1 MIRLAACATMAA
13 CCCAVDAAS
22 AAAQVYPDKPIRVIV
37 PFTPG
42 GGTDILAR
50 TVANK
55 LSEGLGWQFVFD
67 NRPGAGGTIGVDL
80 AAKAPPDGYTMVIG
94 QTSNL
99 AINPNLYAKPP
110 YDPVRDLL
118 PVSLLSSTPI
128 AIMVAAK
135 SPYAKLSD
143 LVEAAKAK
151 PGELTLAST
160 GNGTVG
166 HLSGELLQ
174 RATGMKMIH
183 VPYKGAMPA
192 LPDLLGGRVTV
203 FHSSTESAITQSQAG
218 TIRVLAVTSTL
229 RVPALKN
236 VPTTAEAGYKGVEA
250 TTWFGYLVPAK
261 TPPQI
266 VARLSAETAKV
277 LSQPAMRERMTSAGE
292 AVPPG
297 AEAFA
302 ALIKA
307 DLAKWGK
314 IVRDAGL
321 KVE

>member
-1 MIRLAACATMAA
+1 MKRFVACAAA
-13 CCCAVDAAS
+13 AGCLGAVHAAS
-22 AAAQVYPDKPIRVIV
+22 AAAPAAYPDTPIRVIV

-67 NRPGAGGTIGVDL
+67 NRPGAGGVIGVDL
-80 AAKAPPDGYTMVIG
+80 AAKAAPDGYTMVIG

-110 YDPVRDLL
+110 Y
-118 PVSLLSSTPI
+118 
-128 AIMVAAK
+128 
-135 SPYAKLSD
+135 
-143 LVEAAKAK
+143 
-151 PGELTLAST
+151 
-160 GNGTVG
+160 
-166 HLSGELLQ
+166 
-174 RATGMKMIH
+174 
-183 VPYKGAMPA
+183 
-192 LPDLLGGRVTV
+192 
-203 FHSSTESAITQSQAG
+203 
-218 TIRVLAVTSTL
+218 
-229 RVPALKN
+229 
-236 VPTTAEAGYKGVEA
+236 KGVEA

-261 TPPQI
+261 TLPQI

-277 LSQPAMRERMTSAGE
+277 LSQPAMRERMTSAVE
-292 AVPPG
+292 AVPSG

-302 ALIKA
+302 AVIKA